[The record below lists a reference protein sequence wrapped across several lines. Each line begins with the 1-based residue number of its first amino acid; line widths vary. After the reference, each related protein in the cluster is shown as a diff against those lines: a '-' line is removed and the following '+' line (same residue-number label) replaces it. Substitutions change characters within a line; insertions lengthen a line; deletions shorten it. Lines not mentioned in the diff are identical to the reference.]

1 MEAGQCGEN
10 VQAVSVEMHGEG
22 RKRRDW
28 MMGGKHVT
36 TLPCPWPIE
45 AGWALRSWEA
55 AGQLSYTEFRTC
67 HSAWGHPVSS
77 GSSTQGS

>member
-28 MMGGKHVT
+28 MMGGSMSPPSLVPGP
-36 TLPCPWPIE
+36 LRL
-45 AGWALRSWEA
+45 AGL
-55 AGQLSYTEFRTC
+55 
-67 HSAWGHPVSS
+67 
-77 GSSTQGS
+77 